1 MPSVG
6 NVTVVRLVVQAAS
19 AKDAT
24 PRLAAGGG
32 VPRGTLVL
40 VSVSRSDTAHFAATA
55 VVIRPSANASG
66 APPTAPAGPLT
77 LRLSPGA
84 RLAEPARIAR
94 EVLYANPAPTFGL
107 VRGGKASVLAG
118 GNPSNLT
125 VDRIVADAQ
134 LLTLDRSVPL
144 PDMGLLGLPFVA
156 ARFTVTGRTVHATA
170 VVSLLNPVSALEL
183 GFPSGTAVTR
193 IIGPGQTEGE
203 PKGSAARLYAKTG
216 SFQEGIAYSFSVEL
230 SRAPRRGDVVTL
242 RASSH
247 YFESTLPFTER
258 FALT

>member
-1 MPSVG
+1 M
-6 NVTVVRLVVQAAS
+6 
-19 AKDAT
+19 
-24 PRLAAGGG
+24 
-32 VPRGTLVL
+32 
-40 VSVSRSDTAHFAATA
+40 
-55 VVIRPSANASG
+55 
-66 APPTAPAGPLT
+66 
-77 LRLSPGA
+77 
-84 RLAEPARIAR
+84 
-94 EVLYANPAPTFGL
+94 
-107 VRGGKASVLAG
+107 LAG

-125 VDRIVADAQ
+125 ADRIVADAQ

-170 VVSLLNPVSALEL
+170 VVSLLNPVSALES